1 MCLQGKGY
9 KGLIIWQP
17 PAARKRQGKILPY
30 SLQREQDP
38 INTDL
43 GLLASGTEREYI
55 SVKALHLQELV
66 LEALGSWSREGAL
79 FLELGTGYRGT
90 SIL

>member
-1 MCLQGKGY
+1 MGPQAKEHLAAPELEKASQDSPLECL
-9 KGLIIWQP
+9 LTLEF
-17 PAARKRQGKILPY
+17 R
-30 SLQREQDP
+30 
-38 INTDL
+38 
-43 GLLASGTEREYI
+43 LLAFQTRREYI